1 MNIEEIKDVVQE
13 PPPPVMDTIL
23 NWIGFEQ
30 ELPVF
35 VSWRKDLNPSPT
47 YLR

>member
-13 PPPPVMDTIL
+13 PPPPPVMDTIL
-23 NWIGFEQ
+23 NRIGFEQ

-35 VSWRKDLNPSPT
+35 VSWRKT
-47 YLR
+47 